1 MTDEFEVPV
10 PEDYSQKE
18 MYAFFGLT
26 AYWAQVAE
34 YAALNLAVVLKL
46 PEVRAVDQRL
56 FEDVFNGLSKK
67 TLGQLLKAAR
77 KSIEIDSKTETLLE
91 EALELRNILTHE
103 FFRAHAENIVS
114 EAGRKFVMEQ
124 LCDIMRKFKKA
135 DKAIESLYLPLWEKY
150 GVDEAFIEK
159 ELAAMKKRAEE
170 RDGAA

>member
-56 FEDVFNGLSKK
+56 FEDVFNGLSKM
-67 TLGQLLKAAR
+67 A
-77 KSIEIDSKTETLLE
+77 
-91 EALELRNILTHE
+91 
-103 FFRAHAENIVS
+103 
-114 EAGRKFVMEQ
+114 
-124 LCDIMRKFKKA
+124 
-135 DKAIESLYLPLWEKY
+135 
-150 GVDEAFIEK
+150 
-159 ELAAMKKRAEE
+159 
-170 RDGAA
+170 